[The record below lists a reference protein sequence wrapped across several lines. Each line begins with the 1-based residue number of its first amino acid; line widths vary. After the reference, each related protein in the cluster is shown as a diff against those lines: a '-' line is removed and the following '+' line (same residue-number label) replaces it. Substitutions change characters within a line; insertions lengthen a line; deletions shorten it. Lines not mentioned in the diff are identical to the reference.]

1 MRLPIQTRAAVA
13 FCNEPRTT
21 RSAKSA
27 AKKQKPEGALTYDKV
42 FVPGGAVDWREDKK
56 IVRKYRRP
64 VVVRIS
70 RTKNK
75 GEYYKSVHAAKNTPR
90 NAMVGIYL
98 GEVVDYDLVSDG
110 RWCAAVPGYFKSKSL
125 NSKITEDWPWEK
137 YIAKKAVGGF
147 FNSSRKTTK
156 SKSNLKDANCELR
169 WFYKSYDGGNING
182 GRVYAALFTRRSVRR
197 GDELLWDYK
206 WLP

>member
-1 MRLPIQTRAAVA
+1 MRQPIQTRAAVA

-21 RSAKSA
+21 RS

-75 GEYYKSVHAAKNTPR
+75 GEYYKSVHAAKNTSR

-98 GEVVDYDLVSDG
+98 GEPRSTFG
-110 RWCAAVPGYFKSKSL
+110 KACAP
-125 NSKITEDWPWEK
+125 
-137 YIAKKAVGGF
+137 
-147 FNSSRKTTK
+147 
-156 SKSNLKDANCELR
+156 
-169 WFYKSYDGGNING
+169 
-182 GRVYAALFTRRSVRR
+182 
-197 GDELLWDYK
+197 
-206 WLP
+206 